1 MLIFK
6 YQFLSQNHLSFMT
19 LKKNTTRFFFLLI
32 VSFCVFFVS
41 GNLTAS
47 SNQATVPINITVEGK
62 LIITDAENDNKSGS
76 NPTLNV
82 NLKLI
87 PDLNNSVV
95 SGSSSI
101 RIRTNLNSWKL
112 TAQRSNLSDSAVNMD
127 PKDISLSFTTQA
139 GSKANPNAGKL
150 LSPFNNQAADLS
162 RISTN
167 GPTDVLIGVSKTSL
181 DRDPENRNNWFQLT
195 SNYSVSP
202 DFFYEIGDWNTTI
215 SYSLVSP

>member
-1 MLIFK
+1 
-6 YQFLSQNHLSFMT
+6 MT
-19 LKKNTTRFFFLLI
+19 LKKNTTSFFFVLI
-32 VSFCVFFVS
+32 FACCVFFIS
-41 GNLTAS
+41 SNLIAR
-47 SNQATVPINITVEGK
+47 SNQATVPINITVQGK
-62 LIITDAENDNKSGS
+62 LIITDSENDNKSGS
-76 NPTLNV
+76 DPTLNV

-112 TAQRSNLSDSAVNMD
+112 TAQRSNLPDSLDNID
-127 PKDISLSFTTQA
+127 PKDISLSFTTQT

-150 LSPFNNQAADLS
+150 LSPFNQISNLS
-162 RISTN
+162 QISAN
-167 GPTDVLIGVSKTSL
+167 SPTDILAGLSKTSL
-181 DRDPENRNNWFQLT
+181 EKDPQNSDNWFQLT

-202 DFFYEIGDWNTTI
+202 DFFYEIGEWNTTV